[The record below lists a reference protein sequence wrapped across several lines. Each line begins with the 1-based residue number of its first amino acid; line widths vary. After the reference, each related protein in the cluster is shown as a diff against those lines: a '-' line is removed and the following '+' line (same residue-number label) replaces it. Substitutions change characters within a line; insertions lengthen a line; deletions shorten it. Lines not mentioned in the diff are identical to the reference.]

1 LTPKDVLLYY
11 FHVEDNDIK
20 TNGRNDEMAHI
31 KVSATRAESTPPEW
45 LATGAQIGELV
56 NTWSGRSDIIAYVGE
71 GAGGIAPACFNPPL
85 AEVEV
90 NTKVAFGG
98 ATTPAMVG
106 DLRERKQQFEFPKA
120 IGAILH
126 EAFHAKFSIFDMESA
141 YKALA
146 KDEYEA
152 LILLEEGRIETQ
164 GLWHMPESLNFLRAC
179 AMELVIAD
187 AKEMEASTSTTQTCA
202 SAVGL
207 VLARVDAGIVD
218 AHEVANVEKEV
229 SAFLGEEVISKL
241 REISKNF
248 RETIID
254 FPTQAETHL
263 YPLAKEWAKIIRDVK
278 EEKGEKDEQM
288 AQAFAQMM
296 MEAISE
302 ASEEMEVSTGMALA
316 DQQMSE
322 EMAEEAKSKANQ
334 AKEENENKDVSEKV
348 FSKSTTETG
357 GSTNS
362 TLVEVRKPTSA
373 ERIAAVTIS
382 KMLEKA
388 KYRDRDAIEIS
399 SIIPPG
405 RLRSRA
411 IVQNAAMK
419 SRGIVQQTEAWR
431 RTVRKQT
438 DETSLTVGVMV
449 DISGSMGSAMKPMA
463 TTAWVMSEA
472 VRRVQGRCAMVY
484 YGSDVFPTLK
494 AGQHLEEVRV
504 YSAMDNTEKFDKAF
518 RALDGALNLLNGSG
532 ARLLVIVSDGQYT
545 GEERGKA
552 RHWTKRCAE
561 SGVAVLWLPFDS
573 GHYAKSLLESSA
585 GVVMSGVLDPV
596 SASVEIGKTAE
607 RVLTN
612 VGMR

>member
-1 LTPKDVLLYY
+1 
-11 FHVEDNDIK
+11 
-20 TNGRNDEMAHI
+20 MAHI
-31 KVSATRAESTPPEW
+31 KISATRAESTPKEW
-45 LATGAQIGELV
+45 LGVGAQIGELV
-56 NTWSGRSDIIAYVGE
+56 NTWSDRSDLIAYVGE
-71 GAGGIAPACFNPPL
+71 GAGGSAPACYNPAL

-90 NTKVAFGG
+90 NTEIAFGKV
-98 ATTPAMVG
+98 TTPMMVG
-106 DLRERKQQFEFPKA
+106 DLRERTQQYEFPKA
-120 IGAILH
+120 TGAILH
-126 EAFHAKFSIFDMESA
+126 EAFHAKFSIFDIP
-141 YKALA
+141 KAHKDLE
-146 KDEYEA
+146 KDEVEA
-152 LILLEEGRIETQ
+152 LMLLEEGRIETQ
-164 GLWHMPESLNFLRAC
+164 GVWHKPDSLNFLRSC
-179 AMELVIAD
+179 AMEIVIAD
-187 AKEMEASTSTTQTCA
+187 AKEMEASTSTTQSCA
-202 SAVGL
+202 SAIGL
-207 VLARVDAGIVD
+207 VLARVDAGIID
-218 AHEVANVEKEV
+218 ADEVAGIEKQV
-229 SAFLGEEVISKL
+229 LDFLGEEVVSKL
-241 REISKNF
+241 REISKTF

-254 FPTQAETHL
+254 FPTQGETLL

-288 AQAFAQMM
+288 AQAFAQAL
-296 MEAISE
+296 MEALEE
-302 ASEEMEVSTGMALA
+302 ASDEMSVSTSMALS

-322 EMAEEAKSKANQ
+322 EMAEEAKAKADQ
-334 AKEENENKDVSEKV
+334 AKEENDNKDVAKKV
-348 FSKSTTETG
+348 FNKSTTETG
-357 GSTNS
+357 GNTNS

-388 KYRDRDAIEIS
+388 KYRDRDATEIT

-411 IVQNAAMK
+411 LVQNAAMK

-438 DETSLTVGVMV
+438 EETTLTVGVMV
-449 DISGSMGSAMKPMA
+449 DISGSMGDAMKPMA

-472 VRRVQGRCAMVY
+472 TRRVQGRCAMVY

-504 YSAMDNTEKFDKAF
+504 YSASDSTEKFDKAF

-545 GEERGKA
+545 HEEKIKA

-561 SGVAVLWLPFDS
+561 SGVAVLWLPFDG
-573 GHYAKSLLESSA
+573 GHYAKSLLDNKS

-596 SASVEIGKTAE
+596 SASVEIGRTAE

-612 VGMR
+612 VGTR

>member
-1 LTPKDVLLYY
+1 
-11 FHVEDNDIK
+11 
-20 TNGRNDEMAHI
+20 MAHL
-31 KVSATRAESTPPEW
+31 KVSATRAENTPPEW
-45 LATGAQIGELV
+45 LAVGAQIGHLV
-56 NTWSGRSDIIAYVGE
+56 NEWSDRGDLIAYVGK
-71 GAGGIAPACFNPPL
+71 GAGGIAPACYNPAL

-90 NTKVAFGG
+90 NTDVAFGA

-120 IGAILH
+120 TGAILH
-126 EAFHAKFSIFDMESA
+126 EAFHAKFSIFDIP
-141 YKALA
+141 KAA
-146 KDEYEA
+146 KDLAQDEFDA
-152 LILLEEGRIETQ
+152 LMLLEEGRIETQ
-164 GLWHMPESLNFLRAC
+164 GLWHNPDSLNFLRSC
-179 AMELVIAD
+179 AMEIVIAD
-187 AKEMEASTSTTQTCA
+187 AKDMAESSSTTKTCA
-202 SAVGL
+202 TAVGL
-207 VLARVDAGIVD
+207 VLARVEAGIID
-218 AHEVANVEKEV
+218 PSEVAEIEKQV
-229 SAFLGEEVISKL
+229 IAFFGEEVVAKL
-241 REISKNF
+241 LEISKTF

-254 FPTQAETHL
+254 FPTQGETLL
-263 YPLAKEWAKIIRDVK
+263 YPLAKEWAKILREVK
-278 EEKGEKDEQM
+278 EEKGEEDEQM
-288 AQAFAQMM
+288 AQAFAQAL
-296 MEAISE
+296 MEALSE
-302 ASEEMEVSTGMALA
+302 ASDEMEVSTGMALA

-334 AKEENENKDVSEKV
+334 ANEKNENKDVSNKV
-348 FSKSTTETG
+348 FSKSTTEAG
-357 GSTNS
+357 GNTNS

-388 KYRDRDAIEIS
+388 KYRDRDATEIS

-438 DETSLTVGVMV
+438 EETSLTVGVMV
-449 DISGSMGSAMKPMA
+449 DVSGSMGDAMKPMA

-494 AGQHLEEVRV
+494 AGQHLEDVRI
-504 YSAMDNTEKFDKAF
+504 YSASDSTEKFDKAF

-545 GEERGKA
+545 SEERGKA

-573 GHYAKSLLESSA
+573 GHYAKSLLDSGA

-596 SASVEIGKTAE
+596 SASVEIGRTAE